1 MCVPTRAPM
10 DELAHK
16 VSRERLEE
24 AMERG
29 GVHGALKA
37 STLAHPIVTPPST
50 GSKAKWSATFTFST
64 GWAQSLLTHRRYPWA
79 IHFVDLSEHQ
89 ASSAPATRLRT
100 RGLTGI
106 QNGKSSSPALACHC
120 LETQGPYSEV
130 SAISTHFR
138 NQSPMTKFPSWS
150 RLHPG

>member
-1 MCVPTRAPM
+1 M
-10 DELAHK
+10 DEPAHK

-29 GVHGALKA
+29 GIHGALRFLNA
-37 STLAHPIVTPPST
+37 RSPYRYTAIYRFVGEMVRNLYLFDRLGTVSADPSPV
-50 GSKAKWSATFTFST
+50 S
-64 GWAQSLLTHRRYPWA
+64 WA

-120 LETQGPYSEV
+120 LETQGSYSEV

-138 NQSPMTKFPSWS
+138 NQSLMTKFPSWS
-150 RLHPG
+150 RLHPS